1 MLGAYIN
8 SAFYECQ
15 KNNDMKFLADLH
27 IHSPFSRATSKESN
41 LAGLF
46 AWARVKG
53 IHLIGTGDFTHPGW
67 FQHLKEKLIPAE
79 PGFYRL
85 RNENVPPAFNQA
97 APAAIDVRF
106 ILTSEISSIYKRHD
120 RVRKVHNILFAP
132 DFAAVEKMNRRLA
145 AIGNI
150 ESDGRPILGLD
161 SRDLLEIVLE
171 EMPHGFLVPAHI
183 WTPWFSLFGSKSGFD
198 SIEECFGDLSHHIFA
213 LETGLSSDPDMNRL
227 VSALDRFTLISNSDC
242 HSPAKLGRELNR
254 FDCDFDFFTMREA
267 LKDPGKGFVG
277 TMEFFPE
284 EGKYHLDGH
293 RKCNVSLEPQETKKR
308 RGICPVCGKPL
319 TIGVSHRVLDL
330 ADRDI
335 PFYPA
340 NGPRFKSLIPLPE
353 VIGEIMGKGPGS
365 KGVLELYQKAVNRF
379 GSDFNIFLHTPVEEL
394 SRFSPLLAEAVG
406 RIRTNR
412 VIRQG
417 GFDGQFGVIRAFA
430 EGEINRLRGQA
441 SLFDD
446 PLPAKRQKKEEK
458 TGPTESTLPLF
469 QPQPPT
475 ENKTRAHNPEQ
486 QLAIESTADRILVS
500 AGPGT
505 GKTHTL
511 VSRLVHLLQLKKAEA
526 AHIFAITFTNRAADE
541 MRERLARRSGDQAE
555 KVFVGTFHRF
565 CLEWLREETP
575 ELTVIGEEERAM
587 LLKKLFPDKPA
598 KEYKTLSG
606 SITDFFLAPHAGNEQ
621 DAGDKIARYHSELE
635 QLQAVDLEDV
645 IPIFVQRLKTD
656 EDFSRRV
663 RSRVAYLF
671 VDEFQ
676 DVNPSQ
682 YELVTLLA
690 DSAQVFAIGDPN
702 QAIYGFRGSDLHFF
716 LQFAAAA
723 DTQYLA
729 LTRNYRSGAAILEAA
744 TAVIEHNRVKSEA
757 RLAAQNKQ
765 TGDITL
771 YPAASGKA
779 EAENVVKQIEKILG
793 GISSFSINSGR
804 SQGEDAGCSFRD
816 IGVLYRLGR
825 QANHLVEALSRRGIP
840 FQIIGARPFF
850 MAHELRGLYFWTLA
864 AADRATVSDYF
875 NLCRE
880 VPGIGPASVSLL
892 ENRIAITSRNF
903 FSDALALPLPA
914 KAAYALRSV
923 IENIHRFQQDAK
935 TDLPKA
941 FLAVFDLLGVDRHCA
956 PARRFIELAGAFGS
970 LTSFAL
976 HLAENA
982 RATIY
987 DERAEAVSLMTLHGA
1002 KGLEFPVVFITGVE
1016 EGLLPCRSMGCDIEE
1031 ERRLFYVGMT
1041 RAKTKLILSYVR
1053 QNKPSPFLG
1062 EIPALLLKTMDS
1074 EGGKRRKPAAR
1085 QLKLF

>member
-1 MLGAYIN
+1 
-8 SAFYECQ
+8 
-15 KNNDMKFLADLH
+15 MKFLADLH

-41 LAGLF
+41 LTGLF

-67 FQHLKEKLIPAE
+67 FQHLKENLIPAE

-85 RNENVPPAFNQA
+85 RNENVPPAFNQV
-97 APAAIDVRF
+97 APEAIDVRF
-106 ILTSEISSIYKRHD
+106 VLTAEISSIYKRHD

-161 SRDLLEIVLE
+161 SRNLLEIALE
-171 EMPHGFLVPAHI
+171 EMPGGFLVPAHI

-198 SIEECFGDLSHHIFA
+198 SIEECFGDLSDHIFA

-242 HSPAKLGRELNR
+242 HSPGKLGRELNR

-267 LKDPGKGFVG
+267 LKDPGKGFAG

-293 RKCNVSLEPQETKKR
+293 RKCNVSMEPRETKKH

-330 ADRDI
+330 ADRDA
-335 PFYPA
+335 PVYPA
-340 NGPRFKSLIPLPE
+340 NGPSFKSLIPLPE
-353 VIGEIMGKGPGS
+353 VIGEIMGKGPAT
-365 KGVLELYQKAVNRF
+365 KGVLEMYQKTINRF
-379 GSDFNIFLHTPVEEL
+379 GSEFNIFLHTPVEEIC
-394 SRFSPLLAEAVG
+394 RFSPLLAEAVD

-417 GFDGQFGVIRAFA
+417 GFDGEFGVIHTFA

-441 SLFDD
+441 SLFTDT
-446 PLPAKRQKKEEK
+446 PPAKRKKREVK
-458 TGPTESTLPLF
+458 NAPPADILPLF
-469 QPQPPT
+469 PPLPPA
-475 ENKTRAHNPEQ
+475 ENTTRSHNPEQ
-486 QLAIESTADRILVS
+486 QTAIDSTANRILVS

-511 VSRLVHLLQLKKAEA
+511 VSRLVHLLQVENAVA
-526 AHIFAITFTNRAADE
+526 ARIFAITFTNRAANE
-541 MRERLARRSGDQAE
+541 MKERLMSRAGGQADQ
-555 KVFVGTFHRF
+555 VFVGTFHRF
-565 CLEWLREETP
+565 CLEWLRQDTS
-575 ELTVIGEEERAM
+575 ELTVIGEEDRAM
-587 LLKKLFPDKPA
+587 LLKKLFPAKPA
-598 KEYKTLSG
+598 KEKKKLSS
-606 SITDFFLAPHAGNEQ
+606 SITDFFLGAEADNQ
-621 DAGDKIARYHSELE
+621 DNQEEIDHYLDELE
-635 QLQAVDLEDV
+635 QLKAVDLEAV
-645 IPIFVQRLKTD
+645 IPVFVQRLKTD

-663 RSRVAYLF
+663 RVRVAYLF

-676 DVNPSQ
+676 DVNRSQ

-690 DSAQVFAIGDPN
+690 GSAKIFAIGDPN

-716 LQFAAAA
+716 LQFAADA
-723 DTQYLA
+723 DTHCLS
-729 LTRNYRSGAAILEAA
+729 LSRNYRSGAAILEAA
-744 TAVIEHNRVKSEA
+744 TAVIEHNQVKGDT
-757 RLAAQNKQ
+757 RLAAQNREI
-765 TGDITL
+765 GDITL
-771 YPAASGKA
+771 FPAASGKA

-804 SQGEDAGCSFRD
+804 SQGDDAGFSFRD

-825 QANHLVEALSRRGIP
+825 QAGDLAEALSRRGIP
-840 FQIIGARPFF
+840 FQMIGVRPFF
-850 MAHELRGLYFWTLA
+850 MEKELRGLYFWTLA
-864 AADRATVSDYF
+864 AADRATFSDSL

-880 VPGIGPASVSLL
+880 VPGIGPTSVALL
-892 ENRIAITSRNF
+892 ENRIAQTSRNF
-903 FSDALALPLPA
+903 FSDALALPLPV
-914 KAAYALRSV
+914 KASLAIQSV
-923 IENIHRFQQDAK
+923 IEHIHRFQQDAQ
-935 TDLPKA
+935 TDLPRA
-941 FLAVFDLLGVDRHCA
+941 FLPVFNLLGADPHSA

-970 LTSFAL
+970 LVSFAL

-987 DERAEAVSLMTLHGA
+987 DDRAEAVSLMTLHGA
-1002 KGLEFPVVFITGVE
+1002 KGLEFPVVFITGLE
-1016 EGLLPCRSMGCDIEE
+1016 EGLLPCRSMDCDIEE
-1031 ERRLFYVGMT
+1031 ERRLFFVGMT
-1041 RAKTKLILSYVR
+1041 RAKAKLILSYVR
-1053 QNKPSPFLG
+1053 QNNPSPFLS
-1062 EIPALLLKTMDS
+1062 EIPTHLLQTMDI
-1074 EGGKRRKPAAR
+1074 EGAKRRKSTAK